1 MLLANAGLAQAITL
15 DLPPT
20 AQTAATI
27 TETLTSYALPIGP
40 FANGQMT
47 TRRIEG
53 PLTQTAWRID
63 SQTGRAPGTLELL
76 APLRAQI
83 LQGGYQTVYECDATE
98 CGGFDFRYGTSI
110 LPEPEM
116 HVDLGDFR
124 YFAAARGDEVIS
136 LIISRTSA
144 AGFVQMTHVGGSGGA
159 APVLTASTKAGA
171 QVVPANP
178 TAPLT
183 DAAPAPSDLGRT
195 LVSGGAVALDDLVF
209 ASGSSSLTEGSYASL
224 ADLAAWLQANPEMTI
239 ALVGHTD
246 ASGGLEGNIALSRK
260 RADSVRARL
269 IETYDVPTRQVEAQG
284 VGYLSPRASNLTEA
298 GRNKNRRVEVILT
311 STQVKP

>member
-1 MLLANAGLAQAITL
+1 M
-15 DLPPT
+15 
-20 AQTAATI
+20 
-27 TETLTSYALPIGP
+27 
-40 FANGQMT
+40 
-47 TRRIEG
+47 
-53 PLTQTAWRID
+53 
-63 SQTGRAPGTLELL
+63 
-76 APLRAQI
+76 
-83 LQGGYQTVYECDATE
+83 
-98 CGGFDFRYGTSI
+98 
-110 LPEPEM
+110 
-116 HVDLGDFR
+116 
-124 YFAAARGDEVIS
+124 
-136 LIISRTSA
+136 
-144 AGFVQMTHVGGSGGA
+144 
-159 APVLTASTKAGA
+159 
-171 QVVPANP
+171 
-178 TAPLT
+178 
-183 DAAPAPSDLGRT
+183 
-195 LVSGGAVALDDLVF
+195 SGGAVALDDLVF